1 MARRISVRTETWPSL
16 VPFRISGITFDDF
29 PLIVCDI
36 EEDGVTGSGE
46 ALGVYYLD
54 ETPESMTA
62 QITEVLEELA
72 SGTDRQQL
80 LRLLPPGGARLA
92 VDSALWDLDAQR
104 SGISAWESAGV
115 PEAPVETVFTI
126 GLEPEP
132 DDMAAKAAAATAY
145 SLLKIKLSDDRPVE
159 RIAAIREARPDVR
172 MVVDVNQGW
181 DFAQLIAYAPQ
192 LHVLGVEMI
201 EQPLPRGKDEALE
214 GFQSPVPMCADESC
228 LHLGELGEAAN
239 RYAMINIKLD
249 KTGGLTHA
257 LELAQAARDNGI
269 RLMAGSMGGTSLS
282 MAPTHV
288 VAQLCELA
296 DIDGPLLIGDDRP
309 GGLQYDGGIVS
320 LPTEGCWGQAGGSRE
335 YSGS

>member
-46 ALGVYYLD
+46 ALGVYYFD
-54 ETPESMTA
+54 ETPESMTI
-62 QITEVLEELA
+62 QIEEIAEALA
-72 SGTDRQQL
+72 AGADRQQL
-80 LRLLPPGGARLA
+80 LQLLPPGGARLA
-92 VDSALWDLDAQR
+92 VDSALWDLEAQQ
-104 SGISAWESAGV
+104 SGVSAWASAGV
-115 PEAPVETVFTI
+115 DEVPVETVFTI

-132 DDMAAKAAAATAY
+132 GDMAAKAAAATAY

-159 RIAAIREARPDVR
+159 RIAAIRQARPDSR
-172 MVVDVNQGW
+172 MIVDVNQGW
-181 DFAQLIAYAPQ
+181 DFTQLVACASE
-192 LHVLGVEMI
+192 LHALGVQVI

-214 GFQSPVPMCADESC
+214 DYQSPVPLCADESC
-228 LHLGELGEAAN
+228 LHLGELEEAAN
-239 RYAMINIKLD
+239 RYEMINIKLD

-257 LELAQAARDNGI
+257 LELAHAARDRGM

-288 VAQLCELA
+288 VAQLCDFA

-320 LPTEGCWGQAGGSRE
+320 LPAHSFWGQRR
-335 YSGS
+335 

>member
-46 ALGVYYLD
+46 ALGVYYFD
-54 ETPESMTA
+54 ETPESMTI
-62 QITEVLEELA
+62 QIEEIAEALA
-72 SGTDRQQL
+72 AGADRQQL
-80 LRLLPPGGARLA
+80 LQLLPPGGARLA
-92 VDSALWDLDAQR
+92 VDSALWDLEAQQ
-104 SGISAWESAGV
+104 SGVSAWASAGV
-115 PEAPVETVFTI
+115 DEVPVETVFTI

-132 DDMAAKAAAATAY
+132 CDMAAKAAAATAY

-172 MVVDVNQGW
+172 MIVDVNQGW
-181 DFAQLIAYAPQ
+181 DYTQLVACAPE
-192 LHVLGVEMI
+192 LHALGVQVI

-214 GFQSPVPMCADESC
+214 DYQSPVPLCADESC
-228 LHLGELGEAAN
+228 LHLGELEEAAN
-239 RYAMINIKLD
+239 RYEMINIKLD

-257 LELAQAARDNGI
+257 LDLANAARDRGM

-288 VAQLCELA
+288 VAQLCDFA

-320 LPTEGCWGQAGGSRE
+320 LPAHGFWGQRR
-335 YSGS
+335 

>member
-1 MARRISVRTETWPSL
+1 MTRRISVRTETWPSL

-46 ALGVYYLD
+46 ALGVYYFD

-62 QITEVLEELA
+62 QIEDVAEA
-72 SGTDRQQL
+72 IAAGTNRQQL
-80 LRLLPPGGARLA
+80 QQLLPPGGARLA
-92 VDSALWDLDAQR
+92 VDAALWDLEAQQN
-104 SGISAWESAGV
+104 GVSAWASAGV
-115 PEAPVETVFTI
+115 DEAPVETVFTI

-132 DDMAAKAAAATAY
+132 RDMAAKSAAASAY

-159 RIAAIREARPDVR
+159 RIAAIREARPDSR
-172 MVVDVNQGW
+172 MIVDVNQGW
-181 DFAQLIAYAPQ
+181 DYTQLVACAPE
-192 LHVLGVEMI
+192 LHALGVLMI
-201 EQPLPRGKDEALE
+201 EQPLPRGRDDALE
-214 GFQSPVPMCADESC
+214 GYESPVPMCADESC
-228 LHLGELGEAAN
+228 LHLGELEEAAN
-239 RYAMINIKLD
+239 RYDMINIKLD

-257 LELAQAARDNGI
+257 LELAQAARDIGM

-288 VAQLCELA
+288 VAQLCEFS

-309 GGLQYDGGIVS
+309 GGLCYDGGMVS
-320 LPTEGCWGQAGGSRE
+320 LPERAFWGQRR
-335 YSGS
+335 